1 MINLIEELGD
11 DEFYTTL
18 IRTAAETDRTTVL
31 RRNVRKL
38 RKRYKGGV
46 FTAKEALSRQLD
58 EERKELEKAD
68 GN

>member
-1 MINLIEELGD
+1 M
-11 DEFYTTL
+11 
-18 IRTAAETDRTTVL
+18 L